1 MGRKEGE
8 WKLASMYG
16 IAPAL
21 VSADLCGDVWKETK
35 TLAMSSFHKS
45 HVQVYKYCC
54 TAQFYQRY
62 MNGTSS
68 GLAWCYRCTAKIFSS

>member
-21 VSADLCGDVWKETK
+21 VSADLCGDVLEGDKDLGNE
-35 TLAMSSFHKS
+35 
-45 HVQVYKYCC
+45 
-54 TAQFYQRY
+54 
-62 MNGTSS
+62 
-68 GLAWCYRCTAKIFSS
+68 